1 MKIKEMIVVE
11 GRDDT
16 AAIRRAVDA
25 DTIETRGS
33 AIRSDVLDRI
43 RLAHQKRGVIVLTDP
58 DYQGERIRRIIRAA
72 VPGCKHAF
80 IPYEEALRNGKV
92 GVEYASPM
100 AIRAALAKAKAGIL
114 KAPKHPAITWEDI
127 VSYGLTAHPAARR
140 RREKIGHALG
150 IGYANARGFYRRL
163 LDFQVTPQQ
172 LRQAVQH
179 LNEEERNGR

>member
-11 GRDDT
+11 GRDDS
-16 AAIRRAVDA
+16 AAVRRAVDA

-33 AIRSDVLDRI
+33 AISSEVLDRI

-80 IPYEEALRNGKV
+80 IPRGQALKQGRV
-92 GVEYASPM
+92 GVEYATPT
-100 AIRAALAKAKAGIL
+100 AIRAALTEAKADTLNGRIA
-114 KAPKHPAITWEDI
+114 PAIRWEDI
-127 VSYGLTAHPAARR
+127 VSYRLTAHPAARR
-140 RREKIGHALG
+140 RREFIGRVLG

-172 LRQAVQH
+172 LRQAVQQ
-179 LNEEERNGR
+179 LNEEEHDG